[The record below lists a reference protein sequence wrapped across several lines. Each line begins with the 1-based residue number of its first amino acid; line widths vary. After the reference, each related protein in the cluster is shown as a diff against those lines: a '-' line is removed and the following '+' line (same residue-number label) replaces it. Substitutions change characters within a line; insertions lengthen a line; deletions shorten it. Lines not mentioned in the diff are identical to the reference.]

1 MYVYMLMYVYI
12 HTYIHHAY
20 ICIGM
25 YLYICVNLNLL
36 YTYILQAARGEP
48 FFKMHESPGHP
59 TRGMLALNN
68 IIQGSKHF
76 VPPPPTKDVYKVV
89 TKSVVHRDPLV
100 AAS

>member
-1 MYVYMLMYVYI
+1 
-12 HTYIHHAY
+12 
-20 ICIGM
+20 M
-25 YLYICVNLNLL
+25 YLHTLGSNLNLL

-48 FFKMHESPGHP
+48 FFKMHESPGRP
-59 TRGMLALNN
+59 TRGMLALNS

-76 VPPPPTKDVYKVV
+76 VPPPPTKDVYKVE